1 MWHNCENT
9 THPILSHCGWQVTV
23 FYKINRNIHTWI
35 TEFTFHKVLQS
46 VCFKLQLPEFP
57 CGGSDQ
63 TRCEQTD
70 STLSNIKVTSQS
82 LIDVWSSGNITR
94 PVRQDN
100 LMTSIL
106 TVIQYVMLFSGF
118 NIIDTCI
125 GLHCN
130 WKINTCNSYVLYI
143 CHIIFSYTS
152 LAQYRYMIISRGRLD
167 KLSHHP

>member
-1 MWHNCENT
+1 MWKHYPPYFISLWLT
-9 THPILSHCGWQVTV
+9 SHCVLQSQQE
-23 FYKINRNIHTWI
+23 YSYLNINRNSHSTR
-35 TEFTFHKVLQS
+35 FCNLYAVKV
-46 VCFKLQLPEFP
+46 QLPEFP
-57 CGGSDQ
+57 CGGSDKI
-63 TRCEQTD
+63 RCEQTV

-152 LAQYRYMIISRGRLD
+152 LAQYRYMIISRGRRD